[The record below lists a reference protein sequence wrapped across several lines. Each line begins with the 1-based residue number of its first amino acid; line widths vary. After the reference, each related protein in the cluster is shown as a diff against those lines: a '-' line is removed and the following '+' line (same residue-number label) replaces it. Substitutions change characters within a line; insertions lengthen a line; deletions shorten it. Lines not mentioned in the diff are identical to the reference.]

1 MEMWGYDIWSLMLGF
16 ARIGALV
23 MLMPGIGEAA
33 VSTRFR
39 LGFALLLTLLVAP
52 TVPQPAELG
61 EALGMVIGEVLTG
74 LMFGA
79 GARMMMSALAT
90 AGQIFGLETGLSF
103 AQSYDPT
110 AGQSGATISAF
121 LGLMGVTF
129 IMATNLHHLF
139 IQGVAD
145 SYNVISS
152 AKPPSVG
159 DASEFALRAFSQS
172 FRIALQIAAP
182 VMVAGLVFRLGLGVL
197 SRLAPQIQVFFVA
210 MPLNILIGFLV
221 LALGLSTGM
230 IVWLEQMG
238 DFARLGA
245 GR

>member
-33 VSTRFR
+33 VSPRMR
-39 LGFALLLTLLVAP
+39 LGFALLLSLLVAP
-52 TVPQPAELG
+52 SAPEPAELG
-61 EALGMVIGEVLTG
+61 QAIGLVIGEVLTG

-79 GARMMMSALAT
+79 GARMMMAALSS
-90 AGQIFGLETGLSF
+90 AGQIVGLETGLSF

-121 LGLMGVTF
+121 LGLMGVAF
-129 IMATNLHHLF
+129 VMATNLHHLF
-139 IQGVAD
+139 ILGVAD
-145 SYNVISS
+145 SYNLISPG
-152 AKPPSVG
+152 KPPTVA

-182 VMVAGLVFRLGLGVL
+182 VIVAGTVFRLGLGVL
-197 SRLAPQIQVFFVA
+197 ARLTPQIQVFFVA
-210 MPLNILIGFLV
+210 MPLQIMMGFLV

-230 IVWLEQMG
+230 IVWLDQMG
-238 DFARLGA
+238 DYARLGA
-245 GR
+245 R